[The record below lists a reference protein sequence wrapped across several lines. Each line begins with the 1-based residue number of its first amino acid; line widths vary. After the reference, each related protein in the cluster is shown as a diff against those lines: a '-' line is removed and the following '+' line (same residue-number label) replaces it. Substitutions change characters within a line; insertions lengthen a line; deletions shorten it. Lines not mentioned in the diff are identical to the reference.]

1 MKKAILIGMI
11 VVCWGWALPGLAQQP
26 TLVSL
31 FDFGTSVRATG
42 MGGAFAGLADDEQ
55 ALIYNPAGLALL
67 DGLHAHATMQSH
79 LGQASLGG
87 LAGALPSLGVGV
99 QFYGVDGLVQ
109 RNDQDEEGAAF
120 GYGQMA
126 LMGAGAV
133 RLGSFIGVPALKGLG
148 VGLRFKFLSVNTLA
162 AGSGATFALDPSLLW
177 DLGSMR
183 LASLAISHLRLG
195 LALDNLGPGITYGS
209 GHQESL
215 GFGARLGASLDL
227 QETATVALELN
238 LTNGLHLGG
247 EYRLPVPGAGT
258 LALRTG
264 VHTGNGFT
272 FNLGLGFLYQ
282 RLVRVDYAFSSH
294 GQLFG
299 SHQLAVSVAFRGI
312 KLF

>member
-1 MKKAILIGMI
+1 MKKAILIGIMAA
-11 VVCWGWALPGLAQQP
+11 WGWTVLGQAQQP

-31 FDFGTSVRATG
+31 FDFGTSVRASG

-67 DGLHAHATMQSH
+67 EGLYAHATLQSQ
-79 LGQASLGG
+79 LGQATLGG
-87 LAGALPSLGVGV
+87 LVGALPSLGVGL
-99 QFYGVDGLVQ
+99 QFYSVDGLVQ
-109 RNDQDEEGAAF
+109 RNDQDEEGATF
-120 GYGQMA
+120 GYGQLA

-133 RLGSFIGVPALKGLG
+133 RLGSFIGVPALKDLG
-148 VGLRFKFLSVNTLA
+148 VGLRIKFLSINTLA

-177 DLGSMR
+177 DLGGMR
-183 LASLAISHLRLG
+183 AASLAISHLRLG
-195 LALDNLGPGITYGS
+195 LALDNLGPGIAYGS

-215 GFGARLGASLDL
+215 GFGARLGASATIQD
-227 QETATVALELN
+227 TVTVALELN
-238 LTNGLHLGG
+238 LSNGLQLGG
-247 EYRLPVPGAGT
+247 EYRLPLPGAGT

-282 RLVRVDYAFSSH
+282 RLLRVDYAFSSH

-299 SHQLAVSVAFRGI
+299 SHQLAVSVAFGGI
-312 KLF
+312 RLF